1 MKLLLALRERRPGSA
16 PRPRPLLRV
25 RDKGHE
31 ECGGGERRSHVIPSW
46 QSTGRGGASLA
57 TIPAV
62 MKRVSSKNL
71 TDEAQAVGA
80 DVVPHGVISTEETDA
95 APRTLRWLRR
105 SPRSLVSR
113 SRRCSWRRA
122 TSKEACRRWRPSPR
136 PSTKSE

>member
-95 APRTLRWLRR
+95 APRTLLSEW
-105 SPRSLVSR
+105 SLKIVR
-113 SRRCSWRRA
+113 
-122 TSKEACRRWRPSPR
+122 TG
-136 PSTKSE
+136 